1 MIKPFSS
8 RSLPFLLAVSLWVA
22 CENATEPKVR
32 TGSVQGTVRG
42 VSTGGGAAIHSASI
56 FWEDSLLATTDVSGA
71 YAVSSLSE
79 GTYPLTCSAF
89 GYRDSTMQVRIEGGK
104 TAVLNF
110 YLAPDLTTGWVF
122 GEFQDQTLFE
132 DSLKT
137 NPSMADW
144 GAKTIYDAA
153 TGATIQY
160 KTFDHEVPERRVT
173 LGDSVLA
180 IADAWGQ
187 YVIKIRTGVYRIT
200 GSCEGY
206 ESVTRTVTVEPDGR
220 HYMNFFLP
228 RKN

>member
-1 MIKPFSS
+1 MNKPFIH
-8 RSLPFLLAVSLWVA
+8 RCLPPLLAVFLGIA
-22 CENATEPKVR
+22 CENATEPRIR
-32 TGSVQGTVRG
+32 TGSIRGTVRS
-42 VSTGGGAAIHSASI
+42 VSAGDGAVIPSASI
-56 FWEDSLLATTDVSGA
+56 TWEDSLLASSDASGA
-71 YAVSSLSE
+71 YSVSSLAE
-79 GTYPLTCSAF
+79 GTYRLACSAV
-89 GYRDSTMQVRIEGGK
+89 GYRDSTKQVLVEGGK
-104 TAVLNF
+104 TAIVNF

-144 GAKTIYDAA
+144 GAKALYDAA

-180 IADAWGQ
+180 VADAWGQ